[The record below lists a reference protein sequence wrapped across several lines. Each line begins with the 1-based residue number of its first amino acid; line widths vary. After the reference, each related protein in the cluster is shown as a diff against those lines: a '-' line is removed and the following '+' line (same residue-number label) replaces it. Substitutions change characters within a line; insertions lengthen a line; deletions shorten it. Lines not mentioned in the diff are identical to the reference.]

1 MTAKSKAGR
10 SPKLQG
16 LVGDITLS
24 RRQATGA
31 WVARAKKWPE
41 MKEFILHMGKTVH
54 ERAKLLAASGKRNR
68 LDMSPAH
75 VLELLERYPSLYR
88 EAWAKP
94 SNRACRFASDGFCI
108 SDGWHGIVDRL
119 SAKLSADPNLYVW
132 QIKEKYGSLRVYF
145 CDRDT
150 PPDPKL
156 DKATDAALDK
166 AVRESMRTCEICG
179 KPGTLTRRRNW
190 VSVRCKPCLKVDDAE
205 KKIMKSER
213 GSALRFHALRFPR
226 KPATTWFND
235 IIVACLN
242 LPQCVEDMDFT
253 AFKASRPRQ
262 AAALR
267 HMHEIGEAAFRQPA
281 SVKRQY
287 RAVDWKALVRLRR
300 SWASWTPSRRLVAR
314 MTPREIW
321 EFVRKGVP
329 TLLEKLADD
338 EGLLVAQKRFRDRD
352 RLLSIKDINRLLR
365 EGRRRSRRKAARA
378 ASEAREDAEDQR
390 VVERH
395 LADLRAGRVRMIPM
409 EEVMLGLGMDPF
421 KDRLKKPRPW
431 PVYDFGFWEARRPP
445 GGWRCHALALPGIF
459 GIGGTAAG
467 AKDSLF
473 EKLALLEK
481 STKVPGERELCR
493 RLLGTWKATAAM
505 RMQDFVMWEE
515 EGIWSAVAPPIQG
528 VYGIGPTVTAA
539 RDDLVEALK
548 AMADYLEETGEGK
561 KAAVCGRLAK
571 AWKAKKAKKK

>member
-1 MTAKSKAGR
+1 MKIPAGWQEYADFR
-10 SPKLQG
+10 S
-16 LVGDITLS
+16 
-24 RRQATGA
+24 
-31 WVARAKKWPE
+31 
-41 MKEFILHMGKTVH
+41 KTVY

-75 VLELLERYPSLYR
+75 VLELIERYPSLYR
-88 EAWAKP
+88 EARITPTSK
-94 SNRACRFASDGFCI
+94 ACRFAVDGFCI
-108 SDGWHGIVDRL
+108 GDGWHGIVDRL
-119 SAKLSADPNLYVW
+119 SAKLSADPNLCVW
-132 QIKEKYGSLRVYF
+132 QIKEKYGSLRVHF

-150 PPDPKL
+150 PSDPRL
-156 DKATDAALDK
+156 DKVTDAALDK
-166 AVRESMRTCEICG
+166 ATRESMRTCEICG

-213 GSALRFHALRFPR
+213 GGALRFHALRFPR

-242 LPQCVEDMDFT
+242 LPQCAEDMDFT

-267 HMHEIGEAAFRQPA
+267 HMHQIGEAASRQPA
-281 SVKRQY
+281 GVKRQY
-287 RAVDWKALVRLRR
+287 RAVDWKALIRLKKR
-300 SWASWTPSRRLVAR
+300 TAR

-321 EFVRKGVP
+321 EFIRKGAP

-338 EGLLVAQKRFRDRD
+338 EGLLVAQKRLRDRD

-365 EGRRRSRRKAARA
+365 EGRRRSRRKAEREA
-378 ASEAREDAEDQR
+378 AEAREDASDQR

-395 LADLRAGRVRMIPM
+395 LAKLRAGRVRAIPM
-409 EEVMLGLGMDPF
+409 EEVMLKLGMDPF
-421 KDRLKKPRPW
+421 KDRLKKLRPH

-445 GGWRCHALALPGIF
+445 GGWRCHALALPGIL

-473 EKLALLEK
+473 TRLALLEK

-493 RLLGTWKATAAM
+493 HLLGTWKATAAM
-505 RMQDFVMWEE
+505 RMQDFVFWEE

-539 RDDLVEALK
+539 KDDLVEALK
-548 AMADYLEETGEGK
+548 AMSDHLEDAGENK
-561 KAAVCGRLAK
+561 KAAVCARLVG
-571 AWKAKKAKKK
+571 AWKAKKAKKA

>member
-1 MTAKSKAGR
+1 MKIPAGWKEYADFRSKS
-10 SPKLQG
+10 
-16 LVGDITLS
+16 VY
-24 RRQATGA
+24 
-31 WVARAKKWPE
+31 
-41 MKEFILHMGKTVH
+41 

-75 VLELLERYPSLYR
+75 VLELIERYPSLYC
-88 EAWAKP
+88 EARTTPTSKE
-94 SNRACRFASDGFCI
+94 CRFAIDGFCI
-108 SDGWHGIVDRL
+108 GDGWHGIVDRL
-119 SAKLSADPNLYVW
+119 SAKLSADPNLHVW
-132 QIKEKYGSLRVYF
+132 QIKEKFGSLRVYF

-150 PPDPKL
+150 PSDPRLGEVK
-156 DKATDAALDK
+156 DAALDK
-166 AVRESMRTCEICG
+166 ATRESMRTCEICG

-205 KKIMKSER
+205 KKIMKSENKPW
-213 GSALRFHALRFPR
+213 GGALRFPR

-235 IIVACLN
+235 IIVNCLS

-267 HMHEIGEAAFRQPA
+267 HIHQIAEAAFRQPA
-281 SVKRQY
+281 GVKR
-287 RAVDWKALVRLRR
+287 RHRGVDWKALIRLKKR
-300 SWASWTPSRRLVAR
+300 TAR

-378 ASEAREDAEDQR
+378 ASEAREDAEDRR
-390 VVERH
+390 VVEKH
-395 LADLRAGRVRMIPM
+395 LADLRAGRVRAIPM
-409 EEVMLGLGMDPF
+409 EEVTLGLGMDPF

-473 EKLALLEK
+473 TRLALLEK

-505 RMQDFVMWEE
+505 RMQDFVFWEE
-515 EGIWSAVAPPIQG
+515 KGIWSAVAPPIQG
-528 VYGIGPTVTAA
+528 VFGIGPTVTAA
-539 RDDLVEALK
+539 KDDLVEALK
-548 AMADYLEETGEGK
+548 AMSDHLEDVGESK
-561 KAAVCGRLAK
+561 KAAVCDRLVK
-571 AWKAKKAKKK
+571 SWKTSKPRQRRK